1 MCSLSCSA
9 GMARGGGDLEREGGS
24 ALRDL
29 TSRSW
34 VREYEE
40 SAELGG
46 RCIRRR
52 GGGGVVVEVEAVAL
66 GIVHPID
73 VVVATAESGAGGVS
87 ERVLP

>member
-1 MCSLSCSA
+1 
-9 GMARGGGDLEREGGS
+9 MARGGGDLEREGGS

-52 GGGGVVVEVEAVAL
+52 GGGGVVVEAEAVAR